1 MGGLADKDDSQ
12 KYRVV
17 TGIAFSGLIATR
29 SGLSQCNRD
38 LPFAVVQLKSLP
50 SGRGLPVSST
60 AQLKRHRLPSGLV

>member
-1 MGGLADKDDSQ
+1 VGGLAGKDDSQ

-29 SGLSQCNRD
+29 SGLSQCNMD

-50 SGRGLPVSST
+50 SG
-60 AQLKRHRLPSGLV
+60 